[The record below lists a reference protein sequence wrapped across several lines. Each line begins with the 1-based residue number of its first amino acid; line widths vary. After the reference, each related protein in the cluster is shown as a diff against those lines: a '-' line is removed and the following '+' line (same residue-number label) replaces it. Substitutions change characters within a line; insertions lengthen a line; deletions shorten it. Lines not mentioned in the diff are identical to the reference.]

1 MSMTKGMIVISFGTS
16 YKDTCEKTIGAIE
29 KDLRAAFPE
38 RKFYR
43 AWTSSFIRKKIF
55 ERDGEKILS
64 PEEAL
69 DAAKEEGIT
78 DVLIL
83 PTHMLAGGE
92 FAKIVDALRPQM
104 ERFEKVAVG
113 RPLLETEADIKKFV
127 KIMTDLFSDVR
138 EDEMAVFMGH
148 GSGSVRLPVYP
159 LLNDGFAREGCEN
172 FCVGTV
178 EYEPGIEPVLEK
190 VRERKPK
197 KVYLSPLLIVAGDHA
212 NNDMAGDGPDSWKNL
227 IAAEGTEVECIV
239 KGLGEYPEIRAMY
252 AERAKEAE
260 K

>member
-1 MSMTKGMIVISFGTS
+1 MSETKGLLVISFGTS

-29 KDLRAAFPE
+29 NDLRAAFPE
-38 RKFYR
+38 RRFYR
-43 AWTSSFIRKKIF
+43 AWTSGFIRKKIL

-78 DVLIL
+78 DVVIQ

-92 FAKIVDALRPQM
+92 FAKIVDALKPQM
-104 ERFEKVAVG
+104 EHFEKVSVG
-113 RPLLETEADIKKFV
+113 GPLLETEADIKEFTE
-127 KIMTDLFSDVR
+127 IMTEIFSDVK

-148 GSGSVRLPVYP
+148 GSDSIKLPVYT
-159 LLNDGFAREGCEN
+159 LLNDEFAHARHEN

-178 EYEPGIEPVLEK
+178 EFEPGIEPVLEK

-212 NNDMAGDGPDSWKNL
+212 NNDMAGDEPDSWKNL

-239 KGLGEYPEIRAMY
+239 KGLGEYPGIRAMY
-252 AERAKEAE
+252 AERAKAAE